1 MLDGH
6 LVEPADS
13 GIRGA
18 KPGPAAELA
27 ADFTA
32 RSDECVISMFNIFII
47 DLTTRYGVYRPQAR
61 LWQRDA
67 VLATYGGRLRRIP
80 PDCPGGLKGLKPY
93 QRDRRSA
100 PPARRSVS
108 RSVNRCR
115 ARRPQGR
122 YPTVTTAHARRIPQ

>member
-18 KPGPAAELA
+18 KPGSAAELA

-32 RSDECVISMFNIFII
+32 ESDECVISMFNIFII
-47 DLTTRYGVYRPQAR
+47 DSTTRYGVYRPQAR
-61 LWQRDA
+61 PWQRDA
-67 VLATYGGRLRRIP
+67 VQATYGGRLRGMP
-80 PDCPGGLKGLKPY
+80 PGCPGGLKGLKPH
-93 QRDRRSA
+93 RRNRLSA

-108 RSVNRCR
+108 HNV
-115 ARRPQGR
+115 G
-122 YPTVTTAHARRIPQ
+122 